1 MREESYLAE
10 NTLSGRP
17 DTPNTSGFWQEL
29 LMERQKIFSKSPWYL
44 MEKNIL
50 RNKPPK
56 YINRMDWDM
65 HFKEVIMNMIL
76 SSRKYIPPTAK
87 EL

>member
-1 MREESYLAE
+1 
-10 NTLSGRP
+10 
-17 DTPNTSGFWQEL
+17 
-29 LMERQKIFSKSPWYL
+29 

-76 SSRKYIPPTAK
+76 GNKRKDYPPEAI